1 MEVGALLRSSIEG
14 QFGRLLRSAIMM
26 AMGAAFATPAMA
38 NPPSSQIVVSV
49 SHIKALDKFDE
60 LSLGDIFIKA
70 TIAGKTQYTPTIK
83 QKAAVGVVLNPNWL
97 MTESVE
103 PGIYPVRIEL
113 IDKDVTK
120 DDVIDINRL
129 PNRRMLEFTV
139 DTRRC
144 HIDGFVTRY
153 NCGSA
158 ISRSGKEP
166 KAAEISFT
174 VDVKPITN
182 EISSR

>member
-1 MEVGALLRSSIEG
+1 MQRSSIEG
-14 QFGRLLRSAIMM
+14 QIGRFLRTAIIL
-26 AMGAAFATPAMA
+26 ATGAAFATPAWA

-60 LSLGDIFIKA
+60 LSPGDIFIKA

-83 QKAAVGVVLNPNWL
+83 QKAGVGVVLNPNWL
-97 MTESVE
+97 MTENVE

-113 IDKDVTK
+113 IDKDLTK
-120 DDVIDINRL
+120 DDGIDINRL

-144 HIDGFVTRY
+144 HIDGFATRY

-158 ISRSGKEP
+158 ISRAGKEP
-166 KAAEISFT
+166 KSAEISFT
-174 VDVKPITN
+174 VDVKPLKK